1 MNEGTPK
8 VHRCRHT
15 YFVRSSN
22 LSWGTIKKKCQTYSK
37 ITISYVDDVTICA
50 AAGGESLES
59 LTTEEMENLKEKLH
73 CHEMGFAIDK
83 TKT

>member
-1 MNEGTPK
+1 MKKPPQIGQERQTLTPDIYRASRTGQPIGT
-8 VHRCRHT
+8 
-15 YFVRSSN
+15 
-22 LSWGTIKKKCQTYSK
+22 QTYSK